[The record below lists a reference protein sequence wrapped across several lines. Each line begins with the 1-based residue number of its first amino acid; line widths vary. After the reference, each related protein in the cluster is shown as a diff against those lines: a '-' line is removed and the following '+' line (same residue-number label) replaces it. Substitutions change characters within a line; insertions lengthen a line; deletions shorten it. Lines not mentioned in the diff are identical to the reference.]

1 MGYNGFGHFFWLV
14 QGRTISAKGGRAGIE
29 LGIWDMG
36 VVSFFDIGMQTH
48 ICSPNGGQMER
59 DIRAIPPTGKSPGP
73 TYLYPPPPHPI
84 QGGTMCRAQA
94 GPMCDSQV
102 SGFRLPKN

>member
-1 MGYNGFGHFFWLV
+1 MG
-14 QGRTISAKGGRAGIE
+14 
-29 LGIWDMG
+29 M
-36 VVSFFDIGMQTH
+36 VSFFDIGMQTH
-48 ICSPNGGQMER
+48 ICSPNGGQTER

-84 QGGTMCRAQA
+84 QGGTMCRTQA
-94 GPMCDSQV
+94 GLMCDSQV